1 MTSPRSAEHRLVWL
15 TCIRWFPVGIM
26 FTSTILLPA
35 ERGLSTLEI
44 GTLLA
49 IQGFIVLGLELP
61 SGALSDTIGRRPL
74 LVAGGI
80 LAVVASALFIL
91 ADEYWLFALSFVIQ
105 GVFRAL
111 ESGSLESWF
120 VDTVHMHDPQA
131 EIAQPLARAGTAL
144 GLAIAF
150 GALVGGLLVAWNP
163 LVQISALTLP
173 VFAATACYGCYTA
186 LSFALVREPRKEK
199 SRHLRERLRR
209 LTETLVAIPRAAT
222 GGLRLAAASRVL
234 RGLILVE
241 VFWALA
247 MVGFE
252 TLTPL
257 RLAEL
262 LPSER
267 DAAALFGFA
276 SAAAWLC
283 FAAGSFISGVAGK
296 RIGIAWVAILGRLL
310 NGAFVALMGLAA
322 GVVGV
327 LLAYGLSYLSHGSS
341 GPVHAALLHRQA
353 DASTRATVLSLN
365 SMVSGGAYSLGLLAL
380 TAFAEVQSVAAAM
393 IAAGGL
399 SMIGALCYLPALTQE
414 RRAVRALLRQ

>member
-1 MTSPRSAEHRLVWL
+1 
-15 TCIRWFPVGIM
+15 M

-35 ERGLSTLEI
+35 ERGLSALEI

-74 LVAGGI
+74 LVTGGV
-80 LAVVASALFIL
+80 LAVLASTLFLI
-91 ADEYWLFALSFVIQ
+91 ADEFWLFAVSFAIQ

-111 ESGSLESWF
+111 ESWF
-120 VDTVHMHDPQA
+120 VDTVHTHDPQA
-131 EIAQPLARAGTAL
+131 DIARPLTRAGAAL
-144 GLAIAF
+144 GVTIAF
-150 GALVGGLLVAWNP
+150 GALAGGLLVAWNP
-163 LVQISALTLP
+163 FAQVSALALP
-173 VFAATACYGCYTA
+173 VFVATACYACYTA
-186 LSFALVREPRKEK
+186 LSFSLVREPR
-199 SRHLRERLRR
+199 RLGSGRPRR
-209 LTETLVAIPRAAT
+209 LKRLASALTAIPKAT
-222 GGLRLAAASRVL
+222 AGGLRLAAVSRVL

-247 MVGFE
+247 MIGFE

-283 FAAGSFISGVAGK
+283 FAAGSFVAGFASR
-296 RIGIAWVAILGRLL
+296 RIGTAWVAILGRLL
-310 NGAFVALMGLAA
+310 NGAFVVLMGLAA
-322 GVVGV
+322 GASGV
-327 LLAYGLSYLSHGSS
+327 LLAYGLCYLTHGSS
-341 GPVHAALLHRQA
+341 GPVHATLLHRQA

-365 SMVSGGAYSLGLLAL
+365 SMISGGAYSLGLLAL
-380 TAFAEVQSVAAAM
+380 TAFAEVQSVSLAM
-393 IAAGGL
+393 IAAGGFSL
-399 SMIGALCYLPALTQE
+399 IGALCYLPALTQE
-414 RRAVRALLRQ
+414 RQAARALRRQ

>member
-1 MTSPRSAEHRLVWL
+1 
-15 TCIRWFPVGIM
+15 M

-35 ERGLSTLEI
+35 ERGLSTFEI

-74 LVAGGI
+74 LVAGGT
-80 LAVVASALFIL
+80 LAVLASTLFIV
-91 ADEYWLFALSFVIQ
+91 ADEYWMFAVSFVVQ

-120 VDTVHMHDPQA
+120 VDTVHAHDPQA
-131 EIAQPLARAGTAL
+131 DIARPLAQAGTAL
-144 GLAIAF
+144 GVTIAF

-163 LVQISALTLP
+163 FPQLSALTFP
-173 VFAATACYGCYTA
+173 VFVAIACYACYTA
-186 LSFALVREPRKEK
+186 LSFTLVHEPRRPRSEQ
-199 SRHLRERLRR
+199 SRR
-209 LTETLVAIPRAAT
+209 LKRLTNTLAAIPKAT
-222 GGLRLAAASRVL
+222 GGGLRLAAASRVL

-247 MVGFE
+247 MIGFE

-262 LPSER
+262 LPSAR
-267 DAAALFGFA
+267 DAAAVFGFA

-283 FAAGSFISGVAGK
+283 FAAGSFVAGLAAR
-296 RIGIAWVAILGRLL
+296 RIGPAWVAILERLS
-310 NGAFVALMGLAA
+310 NGAFVALMGLATGA
-322 GVVGV
+322 GGV
-327 LLAYGLSYLSHGSS
+327 LLAYGLCYLTHGSS

-380 TAFAEVQSVAAAM
+380 TAFAEAQSVSFAM

-399 SMIGALCYLPALTQE
+399 SLTGALCYLPALTQE
-414 RRAVRALLRQ
+414 RQAARALQHR